1 MSDFSTP
8 LCLSLLLAHIHYSE
22 FLLLLLL
29 PLLHY
34 HHHHHSLLQLSQRV
48 EAERWEEKKLRE
60 GGCIGHGL
68 LSKPENQEA
77 AATSKRCPH

>member
-8 LCLSLLLAHIHYSE
+8 LSLSLLLAHIHYSE
-22 FLLLLLL
+22 FLLLLLP
-29 PLLHY
+29 PLLH

-48 EAERWEEKKLRE
+48 EAERWGEKELRK

-68 LSKPENQEA
+68 LSKPENQEV
-77 AATSKRCPH
+77 AATSKRYPH